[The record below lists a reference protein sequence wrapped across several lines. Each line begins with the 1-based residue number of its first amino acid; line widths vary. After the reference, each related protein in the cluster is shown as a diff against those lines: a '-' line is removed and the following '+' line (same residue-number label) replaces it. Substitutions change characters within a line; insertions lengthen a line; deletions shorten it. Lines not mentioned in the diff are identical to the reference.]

1 MNQEWERKRSN
12 SSSSSGGEKIKEI
25 EVEFKPR
32 INMIRLVE
40 EVPEEPEDPKT
51 LEPHEDPTEPTEEY
65 LKRWKSEIEESMI
78 QEGRKNY
85 SKQQKVKNPGNQE
98 EKILQFKMD

>member
-1 MNQEWERKRSN
+1 MSRKFDFNLVKMMTEEEMKRKLAMTWKQASEEDKIMFKPIFEARKRELKLMNQEWERKRSN

-40 EVPEEPEDPKT
+40 EV
-51 LEPHEDPTEPTEEY
+51 L
-65 LKRWKSEIEESMI
+65 M
-78 QEGRKNY
+78 N
-85 SKQQKVKNPGNQE
+85 QKVRR
-98 EKILQFKMD
+98 L